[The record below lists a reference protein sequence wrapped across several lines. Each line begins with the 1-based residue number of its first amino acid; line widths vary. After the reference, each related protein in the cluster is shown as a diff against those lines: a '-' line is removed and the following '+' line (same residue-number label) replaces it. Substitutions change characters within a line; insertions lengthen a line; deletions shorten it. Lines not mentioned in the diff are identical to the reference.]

1 MQTFGEERIISK
13 RCKFSWPSRSPDLAP
28 VDFWLW
34 GYLKSLLY
42 RFRPSNLLELK
53 DTIPRELSYIEPDIL
68 HSVVAG
74 FVTRLQCVILCVSGH
89 VEHTL
94 Q

>member
-34 GYLKSLLY
+34 GYLKSPVY
-42 RFRPSNLLELK
+42 RSRPSNLSELK
-53 DTIPRELSYIEPDIL
+53 DTICRELSCIEPDIL

-74 FVTRLQCVILCVSGH
+74 FVIRLQCVILYGG
-89 VEHTL
+89 
-94 Q
+94 